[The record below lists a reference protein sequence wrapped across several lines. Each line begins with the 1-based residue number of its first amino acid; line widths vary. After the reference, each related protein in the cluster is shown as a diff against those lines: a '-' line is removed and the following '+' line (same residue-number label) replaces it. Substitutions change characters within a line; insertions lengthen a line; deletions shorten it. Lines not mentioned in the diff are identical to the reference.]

1 MWLWIVCKNKRNP
14 ISQIKLCIYT
24 RAHIHMP
31 IRWLRDYYNPGRDCH
46 VNGFE
51 SCSLLLFR
59 SLSIIQAY
67 SKTLRFVSFQCAIF
81 SDKELLL
88 GRKIYGSPSFVQR
101 DLFCSRN
108 TYVSFT
114 CSLSFKI
121 IITEEHLVILTTKM
135 QRMNNLPQK
144 TSSFPCQS
152 VSKC

>member
-1 MWLWIVCKNKRNP
+1 MWLWIVCENKRNP

-67 SKTLRFVSFQCAIF
+67 SKTLHFVSFQCAIF

-88 GRKIYGSPSFVQR
+88 GRKIYGSPSFVKR

-114 CSLSFKI
+114 CSLAFTYTLTWKAWGLLWQI
-121 IITEEHLVILTTKM
+121 IHPLH
-135 QRMNNLPQK
+135 
-144 TSSFPCQS
+144 FGC
-152 VSKC
+152 